1 MFVVADCKD
10 DGEDAGCNNVS
21 ATNSI
26 LLSLLTDRLKNIH
39 DIELP
44 LCEHD
49 TAHIVKL
56 LCARNTDYVIPPCMP
71 TRFRCYVRI
80 LASSHLV
87 LTLVPA
93 VYEDMVAVMSLLD
106 SLGSVIDSA
115 DDSATRLGE
124 VKNVDTTTETVDC
137 SRIPADQ
144 DLNKSKNIEETS
156 DSLKN
161 TSHQANAEV
170 DGSTQGVGVATNE
183 HVATEHLHRIRLPV
197 FVFDCLLNL
206 VSDQLVHQSSSDRPP
221 DIVEDFTSQVM
232 E

>member
-1 MFVVADCKD
+1 MFIAADCKD

-44 LCEHD
+44 LCDHD

-56 LCARNTDYVIPPCMP
+56 LCARNCNNTDYVLPPCVP
-71 TRFRCYVRI
+71 TRFHCYVRI

-106 SLGSVIDSA
+106 SLGSA
-115 DDSATRLGE
+115 DDSVTGLSE
-124 VKNVDTTTETVDC
+124 VKNVEAATETVDC

-144 DLNKSKNIEETS
+144 NIEETS
-156 DSLKN
+156 DSLKSN
-161 TSHQANAEV
+161 NGQASAE
-170 DGSTQGVGVATNE
+170 DGTTQGVGVAADD
-183 HVATEHLHRIRLPV
+183 HVAMQHQHRIRLPV

-221 DIVEDFTSQVM
+221 DIVEDFTTQVM
-232 E
+232 VVVSDHVNV